1 MNEQRRI
8 KDQTDAIGKFR
19 RWAAVPSMI
28 VIDTETTGLEGM
40 VWEFAAVRVYQ
51 PTPTLAFLCATD
63 GQWTPKALEMAGP
76 DRIEQISMA
85 AEKEAFQRPLD
96 RLFSLNWPVSYNGA
110 FDSAAIRRTWDT
122 VTVPDFQCAMKTY
135 APLAGRWSETRQEW
149 KNVTLQAACER
160 EGVNVAL
167 GEFHTAYGD
176 ALLCAALI
184 QAVAARDYELPID

>member
-8 KDQTDAIGKFR
+8 KDQTQAIIKFR
-19 RWAAVPSMI
+19 RWAEVPSMI

-63 GQWTPKALEMAGP
+63 GEWTPKALEMAGP
-76 DRIEQISMA
+76 DRLEQISMA
-85 AEKEAFQRPLD
+85 MDKDSFFHPLYS
-96 RLFSLNWPVSYNGA
+96 LFGLNWPVSYNGA
-110 FDSAAIRRTWDT
+110 FDSAAVRRTWDT
-122 VTVPDFQCAMKTY
+122 IPVPAFQCAMKTY
-135 APLAGRWSETRQEW
+135 APLAGMWSEKRQEW
-149 KNVTLQAACER
+149 KNVTLQSACER
-160 EGVNVAL
+160 EGVDIAL

-184 QAVAARDYELPID
+184 QAVAARDFEL